1 MLKQL
6 RSHMFT
12 RKKLSSLSLPIIMD
26 KVSPR
31 AEPTNILSQKNDELF
46 IPKYKDTL
54 FWCFYIMRNSFV
66 DYALI
71 GNQSFKVEKEMKIAC
86 IEYLRTKK
94 DLLKKNKWRRTII
107 ETDLLNNSVIS
118 MQTFVCLC
126 ALYDIDITIVNDY
139 YYYTYGENIQN
150 IVKKNGDDYGLYK
163 VSSDVIEKELKNY
176 WSVDSLTK
184 PLKGISSY
192 KVGELKRI
200 CKHLNIN
207 IYKKGGRGVFN
218 KKEIYN
224 LIKAKIE

>member
-12 RKKLSSLSLPIIMD
+12 RKKLSSLSLHINVE
-26 KVSPR
+26 KASPR
-31 AEPTNILSQKNDELF
+31 AESTCIASQKNEELF

-126 ALYDIDITIVNDY
+126 ALYNIDITIVNDY

-150 IVKKNGDDYGLYK
+150 VVKKNGDEYGLYK
-163 VSSDVIEKELKNY
+163 VSSDVVEKELKNY
-176 WSVDSLTK
+176 WS
-184 PLKGISSY
+184 
-192 KVGELKRI
+192 
-200 CKHLNIN
+200 
-207 IYKKGGRGVFN
+207 RG
-218 KKEIYN
+218 
-224 LIKAKIE
+224 